1 MINPDRVHK
10 LEGSHWVS
18 PVNFDDR
25 LHAEYEWPQ
34 PFALIDSTLRKTLF
48 TAGATTSMDGFVRIA
63 AALSAAG
70 VREESLNINWG
81 GGREPIA
88 REAQLLQTIAG
99 RDFGFRLNVY
109 ADTLL
114 SDGEN
119 HQPVGWR
126 QTVDQLYEWGVRTFA
141 PGIVPAPSA
150 AARSR
155 QYGELAALVD
165 YVHELG
171 ADVTIT
177 LANVGRRDFDD
188 LVDASN
194 HAIELGARRLDLMD
208 STSSLGPEAMKLFVR
223 SYRDRLARDIP
234 ITMHV
239 HDDFGLGTAGAI
251 AAATAG
257 ASPDV
262 SVSGMSYRCGFAPL
276 EEVALSLEVLYGV
289 DTGIDLTQ
297 LTSLAE
303 VVAEESGVPIPAL
316 KPVVGQYAFLKS
328 MPGDV
333 LAAIQG
339 GPDSFPPVSSCVSPK
354 VVGGK
359 LDWVWDSLSTEQT
372 ARAVVELAGIR
383 ADDNEIRHVRQGL
396 DARVRR
402 ISEYP
407 RWLTAEEALTEA
419 AVLIAGLR
427 QEVANAH

>member
-1 MINPDRVHK
+1 MINPDRVYR

-25 LHAEYEWPQ
+25 LHAEYDWPA
-34 PFALIDSTLRKTLF
+34 PLTLIDSTLRKTLF
-48 TAGATTSMDGFVRIA
+48 TAGATTSMEGFVRIA
-63 AALSAAG
+63 SALSAAG
-70 VREESLNINWG
+70 IREESLNINWA

-88 REAQLLQTIAG
+88 REAQLLRAIAG
-99 RDFGFRLNVY
+99 QDFGFRLNVY

-126 QTVDQLYEWGVRTFA
+126 HTVDRLYSWGVRTFA

-150 AARSR
+150 SARTM
-155 QYGELAALVD
+155 QYRELADMVD

-171 ADVTIT
+171 GDVTIT

-188 LVDASN
+188 LVAASN
-194 HAIELGARRLDLMD
+194 HAIELGARRMDLMD

-223 SYRDRLARDIP
+223 TYRDRLTRDVP

-276 EEVALSLEVLYGV
+276 EEVVTSLEVLYGV
-289 DTGIDLTQ
+289 DTGIDLTR

-303 VVAEESGVPIPAL
+303 LVAQESGVPIPPL

-339 GPDSFPPVSSCVSPK
+339 GPDVFPPVSSCVSPA

-372 ARAVVELAGIR
+372 ARAVVELAGIS
-383 ADDNEIRHVRQGL
+383 ADDIEIRYVRDGL
-396 DARVRR
+396 DAQVRQ
-402 ISEYP
+402 ISDYP
-407 RWLTAEEALTEA
+407 RWLTAEQAVAEAQRMIA
-419 AVLIAGLR
+419 ALR
-427 QEVANAH
+427 EETADVR